1 MSDMFGTI
9 NAHADAVRA
18 AREADAA
25 KQRRQRKADRVL
37 RIRAISAAII
47 VAVLG
52 LLGGLGLVSWWLA
65 IFLILVTDVWL
76 AIWFGAWLQYSL
88 AEGGLLRVRIK

>member
-1 MSDMFGTI
+1 MSEMFETV
-9 NAHADAVRA
+9 NSHADAVRA
-18 AREADAA
+18 SREADAA
-25 KQRRQRKADRVL
+25 KKRRQRKADRVL

-52 LLGGLGLVSWWLA
+52 LFGGLGLVSWWLA

-76 AIWFGAWLQYSL
+76 AIWFGAWLQFSFV
-88 AEGGLLRVRIK
+88 EGGLLNVRFK